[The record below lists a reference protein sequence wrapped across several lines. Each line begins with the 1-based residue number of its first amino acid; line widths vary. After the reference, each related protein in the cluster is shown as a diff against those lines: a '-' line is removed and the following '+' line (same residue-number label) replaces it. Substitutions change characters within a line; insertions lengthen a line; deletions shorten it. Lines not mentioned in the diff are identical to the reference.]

1 MTQPSGYAKK
11 SAVIGGFDPSSSL
24 KTDRLTRPTNRRL
37 HCIISCPQKRW
48 SCKESTTLNLRCPNG
63 FGSIYSTLLNY
74 KVSTMSIRVKYGS
87 MSYLYVDSRGI
98 PWFFEM
104 VASWHQNPNRLGPL
118 TPFFPAREE
127 AWCFQ
132 QRWTISTFSWLPF
145 IATSSTNLMQTY
157 VAPYEQSCI
166 VHHLKA
172 PRSAYSIY

>member
-74 KVSTMSIRVKYGS
+74 KVSTCPQGKIWINVLSVCWLKGHSLIFWNGSIMTPESQQAWTFDSIFPSAGGS
-87 MSYLYVDSRGI
+87 VVL
-98 PWFFEM
+98 PAALNNKHF
-104 VASWHQNPNRLGPL
+104 LL
-118 TPFFPAREE
+118 TPFHRNQFNKSDANLR
-127 AWCFQ
+127 CSI
-132 QRWTISTFSWLPF
+132 WTKLHCPPS
-145 IATSSTNLMQTY
+145 
-157 VAPYEQSCI
+157 
-166 VHHLKA
+166 
-172 PRSAYSIY
+172 

>member
-48 SCKESTTLNLRCPNG
+48 SVKNQPPWTCGVQTASVPFSLLY
-63 FGSIYSTLLNY
+63 SITRFQH
-74 KVSTMSIRVKYGS
+74 VHRVKYGS

-172 PRSAYSIY
+172 PKSAYSIY